1 MMLLYEVQE
10 GDTPKS
16 IALNA
21 GVSLEAIAFAN
32 GFNGPRTEA
41 LLAGGVV
48 HEGQFLHIPIV
59 LCKADLRKLRDALKD
74 K

>member
-1 MMLLYEVQE
+1 MLLYEVQE

-21 GVSLEAIAFAN
+21 GIS
-32 GFNGPRTEA
+32 REA
-41 LLAGGVV
+41 LAFVNGHTPCVFNVSTLTPGSL
-48 HEGQFLHIPIV
+48 LHIPIV
-59 LCKADLRKLRDALKD
+59 LCKADLRRLRDALKD